1 VTGYDS
7 GGAPEAYLYSR
18 NSETTHCISCPPD
31 GAPALPNP
39 TGVRLVAKSPGWPY
53 QTHYPRALSAD
64 GETVFF
70 GSVEVLAPG
79 GVAGSNNLYEWR
91 EGAVALVMTEPVAKS
106 ETPFVDAGS
115 NGEDAFVATSQ
126 HLLSSAQGTRVRLY
140 DLRVNGGFPEPPE
153 PPAPCDALAERTCQG
168 GAASAPAQGASATSG
183 YTGAGNPATP
193 KPRCAP
199 GKVRRKGSCASRHKP
214 GERGHH
220 GRKHPH
226 RNANPKG
233 RAGR

>member
-1 VTGYDS
+1 
-7 GGAPEAYLYSR
+7 
-18 NSETTHCISCPPD
+18 
-31 GAPALPNP
+31 
-39 TGVRLVAKSPGWPY
+39 VRLVAKSPGWPF

-79 GVAGSNNLYEWR
+79 GVAGNNNLYEWR
-91 EGAVALVMTEPVAKS
+91 EGTVALVMTEPVAKS

-115 NGEDAFVATSQ
+115 DGEDAFVATSQ

-140 DLRVNGGFPEPPE
+140 DLRVDGGFPEPPE
-153 PPAPCDALAERTCQG
+153 PPEPCDALAEHSCQG
-168 GAASAPAQGASATSG
+168 GAASAAAQGASATAG
-183 YTGAGNPATP
+183 YMGARNPATP

-199 GKVRRKGSCASRHKP
+199 GKARRKGRCVSRHRRPRK
-214 GERGHH
+214 RGHH
-220 GRKHPH
+220 WRRHSHRK
-226 RNANPKG
+226 ANTKG